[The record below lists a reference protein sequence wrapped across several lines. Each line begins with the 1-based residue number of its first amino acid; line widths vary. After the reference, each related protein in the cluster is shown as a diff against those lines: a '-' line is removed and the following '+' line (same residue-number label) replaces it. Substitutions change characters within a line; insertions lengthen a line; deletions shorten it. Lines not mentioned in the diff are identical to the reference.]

1 MELVAAVWNPIG
13 VKLVVRPVWCVAG
26 VSWSGAKSIVGA
38 DGRSTAYVP
47 QHDGRLRPPHHCT
60 GQTSTV
66 YDALRGTRM

>member
-47 QHDGRLRPPHHCT
+47 
-60 GQTSTV
+60 
-66 YDALRGTRM
+66 